1 MNGAQALGT
10 AFGFNHRMAKSI
22 IGDMGL
28 ELINQKVA
36 GSTINQAG
44 TIFAHAV
51 LSEDMFI
58 QAIAKGGPTLRVSG
72 GWDAKWGM
80 AIPERP
86 VQTVEW
92 DAAMTLNLET
102 FMPYVDAVFSA
113 TETFF
118 AALSDAELDREVQ
131 AMGRA
136 QPLGELL
143 ATLGVFHMGEHLGE
157 IAALKGV
164 MGVKGLPF

>member
-1 MNGAQALGT
+1 MNGAQALGK
-10 AFGFNHRMAKSI
+10 AIGFNHQMARAI
-22 IGDMGL
+22 IGDMGPG
-28 ELINQKVA
+28 LINQKVA

-80 AIPERP
+80 AIPQRP

-92 DAAMTLNLET
+92 DEGMTLNLET
-102 FMPYVDAVFSA
+102 FMPYVDEV
-113 TETFF
+113 F
-118 AALSDAELDREVQ
+118 AATDAYFATLSDSELDREVT